1 MAFKEEWQ
9 KEKKKLSRMT
19 LGKKLE
25 YLFEYYKLWIFGTLL
40 VIGLAVSIISTVVSH
55 KPSAFYA
62 MMLNAGSG
70 NGSVNPEELAKTFGT
85 IAEIDLSQYDV
96 TIDASES
103 YDPNAHSEFTM
114 AMTARISGLFAAH
127 GLDVMVEDPTVFY
140 YYVANG
146 AYLDLRKVYTEE
158 ELKAFG
164 DKLYYVDEAE
174 IERVNQQTDQALASG
189 DVPETLKDGN
199 GTAGESEETSDSLEQ
214 YAAGALGT
222 PTLIS
227 REEFKAPDPSTM
239 EKPVPVGLI
248 LSESPKLASW
258 GYYQN
263 TVPILGFPAGSEH
276 LKEAKQ
282 YADWLWEK

>member
-96 TIDASES
+96 TIDASEN

-164 DKLYYVDEAE
+164 DKLYYVDEAV

-189 DVPETLKDGN
+189 DVPET
-199 GTAGESEETSDSLEQ
+199 
-214 YAAGALGT
+214 LGT

-248 LSESPKLASW
+248 LRESPKLASW